1 MHPGSQC
8 PRCIATDIGDFGR
21 GWSIGNWAAG
31 EAFATRAAVFAL
43 VGAVAAL
50 VGPRQYLLKLEKS
63 TAPAADGVAV
73 AHAAAKGS
81 ACGAICNADTW
92 GKDSCIY

>member
-31 EAFATRAAVFAL
+31 EAFDTRAAVFAL

-50 VGPRQYLLKLEKS
+50 VG
-63 TAPAADGVAV
+63 
-73 AHAAAKGS
+73 AKTVS
-81 ACGAICNADTW
+81 VET
-92 GKDSCIY
+92 